1 MSMINI
7 SKNKLQ
13 KEGGVVVLSL
23 SEFRRLIKSAV
34 PSYYL
39 KGNSARKLDTL
50 VKQGIKNYR
59 AGKTKILKSLAD
71 LD

>member
-1 MSMINI
+1 MNTITI

-13 KEGGVVVLSL
+13 KEGGMVILSL
-23 SEFRRLIKSAV
+23 NEYRRLSRLAV

-39 KGNSARKLDTL
+39 KGSSAKRLDTL
-50 VKQGIKNYR
+50 VKEGIKNYR